1 MAFGKVVLLAAAF
14 ALFDITSSNPLPPN
28 PSELESDL
36 EDADYINEVMS
47 SLNPDQ
53 RRIFASN
60 YLYPYMLQRAMEE
73 AEKGEG
79 PAPDDE
85 QPLGNEVGYAPPP
98 PQMSSPVNAHSVDKR
113 RRRYGFW
120 ITAIN
125 KMDNGHLKGFLGKH
139 KNIYNV
145 YKRNGRGVALPRMH

>member
-98 PQMSSPVNAHSVDKR
+98 PQMGSPVNAHSVDKR
-113 RRRYGFW
+113 RKFNNLYSYNYRH
-120 ITAIN
+120 N
-125 KMDNGHLKGFLGKH
+125 QPLKRCLGCKSS
-139 KNIYNV
+139 KKVRKLLLYLCTFSRCV
-145 YKRNGRGVALPRMH
+145 VV